1 MTRLPDPD
9 GPDPFADGLPTLDG
23 RPVEG
28 RAPRVRLRMPTPG
41 DAPVLLGVFG
51 DAEAMRY
58 WSHEPL
64 DSLDAAHRYVDGIL
78 SGWRTRS
85 LFQWAITLPP
95 ADALVGTVTLYDWD
109 RRHRRVGIGFML
121 RRDLHG
127 QGLAAEATRAGLAF
141 AFGAMEVHRVEADA
155 DPDNAASRALLARLG
170 FREEGV
176 CRERWFTFG
185 TWKDS
190 VLYGLLA
197 TDGAAA

>member
-1 MTRLPDPD
+1 MSRLTEPD
-9 GPDPFADGLPTLDG
+9 GHDPFAGGLPSLEGVSTDG
-23 RPVEG
+23 RS
-28 RAPRVRLRMPTPG
+28 PRVRLRMPTAA
-41 DAPVLLGVFG
+41 DAPDILRVFG

-64 DSLDAAHRYVDGIL
+64 PDLDAAQRYVDGIAG
-78 SGWRTRS
+78 GWADRS
-85 LFQWAITLPP
+85 LFQWAITQPP
-95 ADALVGTVTLYDWD
+95 DDTLVGTVTLYEWD

-127 QGLAAEATRAGLAF
+127 QGLAAEAARAALRF
-141 AFGAMEVHRVEADA
+141 ATDGMGVHRIEADA
-155 DPDNAASRALLARLG
+155 DPDNAASRGLLTRLG
-170 FREEGV
+170 FREEGY

-197 TDGAAA
+197 ADMAA